1 MLERGEATRQIII
14 DTLPATVSEIVAIRQ
29 LRADTVRIA
38 LRRMAD
44 RGEVERIGGPAG
56 QWVKIVR
63 HEIIHEDAGNSTF
76 NWRRPGID
84 SPLPLD
90 HGIVHHHHRA
100 SAANRGTE
108 VVALRMQNG
117 KRFTA
122 S

>member
-1 MLERGEATRQIII
+1 MLERGEDTRQIIAAL
-14 DTLPATVSEIVAIRQ
+14 LPATVSEIVAIKH

-44 RGEVERIGGPAG
+44 RGEVERVGGPAG
-56 QWVKIVR
+56 QWIKIVR
-63 HEIIHEDAGNSTF
+63 HDVIPDDAGDSPF
-76 NWRRPGID
+76 HWRRPGID
-84 SPLPLD
+84 SPLPLN

-117 KRFTA
+117 KRVKG
-122 S
+122 